1 MGEIFME
8 CKKLFETIDEL
19 YEHYVEVWDDVCTI
33 ESPTDYKEGV
43 DAVGT
48 YFAHMAK
55 EKGWKVEVFK
65 QEISGDVVCITLNPY
80 ADKAPISFS
89 AHLDTVHPIG
99 LFGSPAVTRDDKNI
113 YGPGVMDCKGGAV
126 ASFLAM
132 DALDRVGFR
141 ERPVQLLLQSDEEK
155 GSMPSNLATINYICD
170 KAANSVAFL
179 NCEGHVKDTAVLKRK
194 GILRYEITIHGKALH
209 SSRCPDGANAIC
221 EAAYK
226 IIELEK
232 MKSPDGLTCNCGVI
246 NGGTTPN
253 TVAEECTVIADIR
266 FADENQEKLARE
278 IVEKVTDTVYVEGC
292 ISKVK
297 QISHRPAMVA
307 SDANYKLLDTMN
319 EIYEKNGLPKL
330 TARFCYSGSD
340 TAYTT
345 IRGIPCVDSIGTE
358 GGNIHSIDEYCVLE
372 SLASSAKR
380 LASVA
385 YCI

>member
-1 MGEIFME
+1 ME

-55 EKGWKVEVFK
+55 EKGWKVETFK
-65 QEISGDVVCITLNPY
+65 QEVSGDVVCITLNPY

-89 AHLDTVHPIG
+89 AHLDTVHPVG
-99 LFGSPAVTRDDKNI
+99 LFGSPTVRRDDKNI

-194 GILRYEITIHGKALH
+194 GILRYEITVHGKALH
-209 SSRCPDGANAIC
+209 SSRCPDAANAIC

-246 NGGTTPN
+246 NGGTTAN

-266 FADENQEKLARE
+266 FADEEQEKLARE

-297 QISHRPAMVA
+297 QISHRPAMMA